1 MNPHADL
8 FHLPGAAASQ
18 VLASPE
24 IRTLLECEVLPG
36 YLARCR
42 WFGGKAREPREFRT
56 REWAA
61 LAAAR
66 LALVEVTYG
75 SGPAETY
82 LLPLQCAAGMP
93 AERLE
98 REFPAAIVARF
109 REGGVLFDAV
119 HATDFR
125 AALFSLI
132 ARGESMGGLFGLPGS
147 GLGEGAPE
155 SRVLAVEQSNTAIV
169 YGDSAFLKLYRRLEE
184 GVNPDAEILRHLGAR
199 GFPHV
204 PPFRGTLELRRAGRG
219 PLLLALATGMIA
231 NDGDAWSFTLREL
244 ARQLTCVRAGDLRE
258 AVRIETAYLARAVQL
273 GERTGALHRALAA
286 DGADAD
292 FAPEPLA
299 AEDFDEL
306 AETTRTTLAQ
316 VLAQLRIR
324 LGELDPATRELA
336 SGVLAAEPALRTRIA
351 ALGGPCFAAAKTRTH
366 GDYHLG
372 QVLNADGD
380 FVIMDFE
387 GEPAKPLAERRRKRS
402 PLRDVAGMLRSFHY
416 AAQSALA
423 DFPEYRAELEP
434 HAGRWNE
441 RVREAFL
448 GAWVAATAGAA
459 FVPAECA
466 DRSRLLGAFLLEKAL
481 YEVAYELNNRPA
493 WLGIPLRGVA
503 QILRGAR

>member
-1 MNPHADL
+1 MNLRTDP
-8 FHLPGAAASQ
+8 FRLPGAAASQ
-18 VLASPE
+18 ALASPE
-24 IRTLLECEVLPG
+24 IHTLLECEVFPG

-42 WFGGKAREPREFRT
+42 WFGGKAREPRQFRIS
-56 REWAA
+56 EWAT

-66 LALVEVTYG
+66 LAFVEVTYADG
-75 SGPAETY
+75 SAETY
-82 LLPLQCAAGMP
+82 LLPLQCAGGEQA
-93 AERLE
+93 ARLE
-98 REFPAAIVARF
+98 KEGPSAVVARF
-109 REGGVLFDAV
+109 RDGGVLFDAV
-119 HATDFR
+119 HDAEFR
-125 AALFSLI
+125 AALFTII
-132 ARGESMGGLFGLPGS
+132 ARGELAGELLGVPGNGLPQN
-147 GLGEGAPE
+147 APE
-155 SRVLAVEQSNTAIV
+155 SRVLAVEQSNTAII
-169 YGDSAFLKLYRRLEE
+169 YGDSVFLKLYRRLEE

-258 AVRIETAYLARAVQL
+258 AERIETAYLARAVQL

-299 AEDFDEL
+299 AEDFEEL

-336 SGVLAAEPALRTRIA
+336 SGVLAGEPTLRTRIA
-351 ALGGPCFAAAKTRTH
+351 ALGGQSFAAAKTRTH

-372 QVLNADGD
+372 QVLNAGGD

-416 AAQSALA
+416 AAHSALA
-423 DFPEYRAELEP
+423 EFPEHRADLEP
-434 HAGRWNE
+434 HAGRWHE

-466 DRSRLLGAFLLEKAL
+466 DRSRLLGDFVLEKAL

-503 QILRGAR
+503 QILRAAP